1 MELRRLFLTGSPG
14 AIQKNDE
21 VNRLANILRST
32 LLHKALPA
40 ALALAL
46 TGCLLPSPEGVR
58 NKAKWD
64 TPQTDQGPAP
74 TPKTGQGL
82 VKPVIPPAAEKEAA
96 TPPTKHGP
104 PTPVRV
110 AVEPKDRGQ
119 PKKQD
124 WEDQK
129 VKSAAVELAKTLPSV
144 KKMKI
149 CYEVKHDEW
158 WAILYEDSGSMI
170 ELKQFVWSRQQE
182 KFEPHLVMQRIP
194 ANQLQQHLAESV
206 PGRACEPVDLG
217 PKQ

>member
-1 MELRRLFLTGSPG
+1 M
-14 AIQKNDE
+14 
-21 VNRLANILRST
+21 
-32 LLHKALPA
+32 LPA
-40 ALALAL
+40 VLALAL
-46 TGCLLPSPEGVR
+46 VGCILPSQEGVR
-58 NKAKWD
+58 NNTKWD
-64 TPQTDQGPAP
+64 PPQTDQGPAT

-82 VKPVIPPAAEKEAA
+82 VKPMIPPEARKEAV
-96 TPPTKHGP
+96 TPPTKNGP

-110 AVEPKDRGQ
+110 VVEPKDRGQ

-170 ELKQFVWSRQQE
+170 ELKQFVWNRQQE

-194 ANQLQQHLAESV
+194 ATQLQQHLVESG